1 MTSLPAALQTAL
13 RGRVVGPGAPD
24 YDQSRRVW
32 NGAVDRRPALIAR
45 CADTDDV
52 LTCVR
57 YAREHGLEIAVRSGG
72 HSVAGQSVCDG
83 GLVIDLAG
91 LKGVAVRDGIARAG
105 AGLLNG
111 EFDEATQAIGLATTA
126 GIVSHT
132 GLAGLALGGGIGWLM
147 RAHAA
152 TCDNVVGA
160 RLVDATGGIIEVGQE
175 HELMWALRG
184 AGANFGVV
192 TRLDLRVHPVGP
204 DVLAGVLVF
213 PADRAIEVLPVYR
226 DATEG
231 APRELTTVV
240 NLRHAPPLPWLP
252 PELYGRPVVMIAV
265 CWCGR
270 FEAGER
276 WLAGLRAL
284 RPVVDTV
291 GARPYLQH
299 QKLFDP
305 AVPHG
310 LQYYWRSD
318 YVAALDD
325 AVIDALLTHAWT
337 MSSRRSYTIIFQL
350 GGALAE
356 VDPSTAVFAG
366 RTGLAVNING
376 VWAERG
382 AADEDRTWVRREWD
396 AIHPSSTGVYVNF
409 LDDESPS
416 RVAAAYGPAGA
427 RLAELKRR
435 YDPDNVFRH
444 NHNILPAAARGPG
457 GDDHA

>member
-1 MTSLPAALQTAL
+1 MTSLQAAMRGQVVDPA
-13 RGRVVGPGAPD
+13 APD
-24 YDQSRRVW
+24 YDEHRRVW

-52 LTCVR
+52 IACLR
-57 YAREHGLEIAVRSGG
+57 HAREFGLEIAVRSGG
-72 HSVAGQSVCDG
+72 HSVAGQSVCDNG
-83 GLVIDLAG
+83 IVIDLAG
-91 LKGVAVRDGIARAG
+91 LKGVAISAGVARAG

-111 EFDEATQAIGLATTA
+111 EFDAATQAKGLATTA

-152 TCDNVVGA
+152 TCDNLVGA
-160 RLVDATGGIIEVGQE
+160 QIVDAAGRIIEVDEE
-175 HELMWALRG
+175 HELMFALRG
-184 AGANFGVV
+184 AGANFGIA

-213 PADRAIEVLPVYR
+213 PAERAADILPAYR
-226 DATEG
+226 DAVAR
-231 APRELTTVV
+231 APHELTTVV

-252 PELYGRPVVMIAV
+252 VELHGRPVVMIAA
-265 CWCGR
+265 CWCGPID
-270 FEAGER
+270 AGER
-276 WLAGLRAL
+276 CLAGLRAL
-284 RPVVDTV
+284 RPFVDTV
-291 GARPYLQH
+291 SPKPYVQH
-299 QKLFDP
+299 QQLFDA

-325 AVIDALLTHAWT
+325 ALVEVLLTHAWT
-337 MSSRRSYTIIFQL
+337 MSSPRSYTIIFQL

-376 VWAERG
+376 VWTERG
-382 AADEDRTWVRREWD
+382 GADDDSAWVRREWE
-396 AIHPSSTGVYVNF
+396 AIHPYSTGVYVNF
-409 LDDESPS
+409 LDDEAPS
-416 RVAAAYGPAGA
+416 RIAAAYGTAGS

-435 YDPDNVFRH
+435 YDPDNVFCN
-444 NHNILPAAARGPG
+444 NHNILPAAGPRGER
-457 GDDHA
+457 